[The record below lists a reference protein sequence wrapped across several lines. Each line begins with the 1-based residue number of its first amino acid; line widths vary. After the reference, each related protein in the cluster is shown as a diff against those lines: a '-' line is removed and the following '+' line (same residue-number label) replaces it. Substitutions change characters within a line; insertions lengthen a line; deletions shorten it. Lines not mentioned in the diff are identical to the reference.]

1 METTNINNTNAT
13 ELQSAP
19 QTIIIT
25 KEEPQRNGVGTA
37 GFVLSIT
44 GLVLCWVPVLKWLLL
59 IPSILLSL
67 IGMTKS
73 PRTLAVI
80 GAIISGLIITVLMI
94 IKVSFWGTLLS
105 L

>member
-19 QTIIIT
+19 QTILT
-25 KEEPQRNGVGTA
+25 VKEEPQKNGIGTA

-44 GLVLCWVPVLKWLLL
+44 GLILCWVPVLKWLLL
-59 IPSILLSL
+59 IPAFLLSL
-67 IGMTKS
+67 IGMSKA
-73 PRTLAVI
+73 PRALSVI
-80 GAIISGLIITVLMI
+80 GAILSGLAIAILVI